1 MARKTASSY
10 FAEHHEHLRI
20 ISSCP
25 VCNGRYA
32 PGVMRVLEEKNDAHL
47 VYLKCRRCQA
57 SVLAVVLAN
66 QLGVSSVGLVTD
78 LDSADVLRVRRYAT
92 VTADDVLDVHAAL
105 TSDGFLRHVNA
116 R

>member
-1 MARKTASSY
+1 MARKSTSY
-10 FAEHHEHLRI
+10 FEEHHEHLRL

-32 PGVMRVLEEKNDAHL
+32 PGVMRVLEERNDAHL
-47 VYLKCRRCQA
+47 VYLKCRRGA
-57 SVLAVVLAN
+57 AAVLAVVLAN
-66 QLGVSSVGLVTD
+66 QMGVSSVGLVTD

-92 VTADDVLDVHAAL
+92 VTVEDVLDLHSAL
-105 TSDGFLRHVNA
+105 TSGTFLRRMAA

>member
-1 MARKTASSY
+1 MPRKATQY
-10 FAEHHEHLRI
+10 FEEHHEHLRI

-32 PGVMRVLEEKNDAHL
+32 PGVLRVLEEKNDAHL

-78 LDSADVLRVRRYAT
+78 LDSSDILRVRRFSTINAN
-92 VTADDVLDVHAAL
+92 DVLDVHAAL
-105 TSDGFLRHVNA
+105 TTGTFLKRVST